1 MGANARQ
8 ILQNFLEGL
17 KDQGITTITDEDLE
31 LRIATGIGADPR
43 TIKKYWDLMEKLGII
58 QRTKDG
64 RIKINYK
71 AAKLKV

>member
-31 LRIATGIGADPR
+31 LRIAMGIGADPR
-43 TIKKYWDLMEKLGII
+43 TIKKYKNLMQYLGII

-64 RIKINYK
+64 KIKINYRTN
-71 AAKLKV
+71 KLKV